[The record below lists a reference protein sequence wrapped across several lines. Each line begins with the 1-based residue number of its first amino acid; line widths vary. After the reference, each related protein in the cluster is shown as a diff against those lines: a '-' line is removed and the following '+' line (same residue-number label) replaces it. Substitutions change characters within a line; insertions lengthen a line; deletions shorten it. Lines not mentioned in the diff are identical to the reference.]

1 MASDAES
8 VDSVDIDTH
17 GGLRSLCFGPTQDIE
32 RKAAACQPQDA
43 AVLRRMLAY
52 LKERTQQAVRRHNVA
67 QAATDEVDA
76 DSLQVKGW
84 LDAAHVQTLEM
95 ESQEAARR
103 SQQEFRSGPTAT
115 LGVQTDSP
123 GPITLLNSWLEG
135 IVTMGGTILN
145 DDAADPLLLKLVQ
158 QRNDG
163 ERRIVECGEQVQ
175 AANEHRKKLEGS
187 RDSEKL
193 RVFGLQRDVGELNRM
208 LSDARAHEASAGA
221 QRDQSERDKEAA
233 LQREKETEVAYDQAV
248 RRIQDLKPTLAAAQ
262 EAEVLILR
270 QQESLEEQIVQAYVA
285 SKEATKASDAARQQ
299 LRLMVQKHEKTESDI
314 KTKIRSLQEQQELT
328 TDELKRQIAVVES
341 QISAYKRR
349 IAELRDQIKVTQKCR
364 GQLDLDAVLSTAR
377 RRYNDAYRG
386 KKGCKVASLPPVS
399 SRRGD
404 GMLQDKLFARALRDQ
419 RPVKK
424 QMPDL
429 PPVLAQSASTPV
441 IKQLKG
447 KGVPDVVPPSLPAAP
462 IPTSQSVPYLPPSE
476 PHKFRGD
483 PAGSGRASPN
493 RADVRSP
500 VHVWKS

>member
-8 VDSVDIDTH
+8 LDSVDIDTH
-17 GGLRSLCFGPTQDIE
+17 GGLRSLCFGPHPAIE
-32 RKAAACQPQDA
+32 RKASECQPQDA
-43 AVLRRMLAY
+43 SVLRRMLAY
-52 LKERTQQAVRRHNVA
+52 IKERTQHSIKRQSAA
-67 QAATDEVDA
+67 QAAADELDA

-84 LDAAHVQTLEM
+84 LDAAHVKA
-95 ESQEAARR
+95 SQIEIQARR
-103 SQQEFRSGPTAT
+103 SQQAFRSGPTAT
-115 LGVQTDSP
+115 CGSQTDFP
-123 GPITLLNSWLEG
+123 GPVTLLNSWLEG
-135 IVTMGGTILN
+135 IVTMGGTILS
-145 DDAADPLLLKLVQ
+145 DEAADPLLLKLVQ
-158 QRNDG
+158 QRNEG

-193 RVFGLQRDVGELNRM
+193 RVSGLQRDVGELNRM
-208 LSDARAHEASAGA
+208 VADAQTHEASACA
-221 QRDQSERDKEAA
+221 QRDQSERDKQAA
-233 LQREKETEVAYDQAV
+233 LQREKETDVAYDQAV

-299 LRLMVQKHEKTESDI
+299 LRLMVQKQEKTESDI
-314 KTKIRSLQEQQELT
+314 KAKIRSLQEQQALT
-328 TDELKRQIAVVES
+328 TDDLRRQIAAVEGH
-341 QISAYKRR
+341 ISMCKRR
-349 IAELRDQIKVTQKCR
+349 IAELRDQIKVTQECR

-377 RRYNDAYRG
+377 RRYNDAYRV
-386 KKGCKVASLPPVS
+386 KKGCRVASLPPVA

-419 RPVKK
+419 RPAKK
-424 QMPDL
+424 PMADL

-447 KGVPDVVPPSLPAAP
+447 KGLPDVVPPSLPAVP
-462 IPTSQSVPYLPPSE
+462 IATSLSVPYLPPNE
-476 PHKFRGD
+476 PSKFRGD

-493 RADVRSP
+493 PADVKSP
-500 VHVWKS
+500 THAWKS